1 MFFLGQFDHN
11 MDEKGRL
18 TIPAQYRV
26 LLADGAYITR
36 GFERNLIVIP
46 AKNFNSLYE
55 KIKSYNITDQ
65 DTRDLERMF
74 FGSAALLEMDK
85 AGRILLPTFLRDAIR
100 ANGAVKLVGL
110 GTYFE
115 IWSADDWLGKE
126 ALINDD
132 KYRAT
137 QFKGLNLSF

>member
-11 MDEKGRL
+11 IDEKGRL

-126 ALINDD
+126 TLINDD

>member
-11 MDEKGRL
+11 IDEKGRL

-126 ALINDD
+126 AMINDD

>member
-11 MDEKGRL
+11 IDEKGRL
-18 TIPAQYRV
+18 TIPAQFRI

-55 KIKSYNITDQ
+55 KIKSYDFTDQ

-74 FGSAALLEMDK
+74 FGSAAILEMDK
-85 AGRILLPTFLRDAIR
+85 TGRILLPPFLRNAIKT
-100 ANGAVKLVGL
+100 NGAVKLVGL
-110 GTYFE
+110 GTCFE
-115 IWSADDWLGKE
+115 IWSADDWIEKE
-126 ALINDD
+126 TLINDD
-132 KYRAT
+132 EYRAN
-137 QFKGLNLSF
+137 QFKGKNLSF